1 MLLGFKKVFSFKFL
15 FLLIFNLSCLNM
27 HEVKSAEEIKVIYSI
42 FSRTI
47 EVDELKQFARTSKAS
62 KGLRR
67 ILNVT
72 NSSDEE
78 ITYVLNRNFDIPLSI
93 ASKLMYS
100 EIGNVILTRLSK
112 IIHTPNARNDETGVL
127 ALRASV
133 IKGIMNGKG
142 KINLINFFEGYP
154 TKTVILNVN
163 ALSKVI
169 NKVESIS
176 ELLEFFTDSP
186 LEKIKES

>member
-1 MLLGFKKVFSFKFL
+1 MFFKKIFSLNFL
-15 FLLIFNLSCLNM
+15 FFLMLNQNFLNVPK
-27 HEVKSAEEIKVIYSI
+27 VKSAEEIKIVYSI

-47 EVDELKQFARTSKAS
+47 EVESLRQFANGSKAD
-62 KGLRR
+62 KKLRR

-72 NSSDEE
+72 NSNDKE
-78 ITYVLNRNFDIPLSI
+78 ILYVLNRDFDIPIPI

-112 IIHTPNARNDETGVL
+112 IIHTPNASNSDTGVL

-133 IKGIMNGKG
+133 IKGLVKGKG
-142 KINLINFFEGYP
+142 KIDLIKFFEGYP

-176 ELLEFFTDSP
+176 ELLEFFTNSP